1 MIFDFRFRPPYEDF
15 LNLSIFN
22 PPCCSTPPLSFHAI
36 DTPSANLGDMS
47 LFFEEM
53 DEAGI
58 SGGAVIP
65 RMLPGKPSVSNECVR
80 RLVEVFPDR
89 HLVPFGAIDVSSG
102 IYKALEELELCIQ
115 WGFRGIAMEPGGF
128 TPALKVDDARLYPV
142 YARCEQKNILVM
154 LTLSLWQGP
163 DMEYSSPV
171 AVQHIARDFPHVQFI
186 IAHAGY
192 PWAVQA
198 IKTVSTHGNV
208 WLIPDMYLHN
218 PMTPG
223 REAYVQGIKWLDGE
237 RILFGSAYPCYDMRQ
252 AVKDFMNLNLTNGQN
267 EKILY
272 KNALRILNLK

>member
-1 MIFDFRFRPPYEDF
+1 MIFDFRFRPPYGDF

-22 PPCCSTPPLSFHAI
+22 PPCCATPPLSFHAI
-36 DTPSANLGDMS
+36 ETPSAELGDMN
-47 LFFEEM
+47 LFFKEM
-53 DEAGI
+53 EEAGI
-58 SGGAVIP
+58 SGGAVTP
-65 RMLPGKPSVSNECVR
+65 RGLPGKPSVSNECVR
-80 RLVEVFPDR
+80 NLIGDYPDR
-89 HLVPFGAIDVSSG
+89 RLVPFGAIDVSSG
-102 IYKALEELELCIQ
+102 IYAALEELERCIE

-128 TPALKVDDARLYPV
+128 VPALKVDDARLYPV
-142 YARCEQKNILVM
+142 YARCEQKNMLVM

-171 AVQHIARDFPHVQFI
+171 AVQHIARDFPKVQFI

-198 IKTVSTHGNV
+198 VNAVSTCGNI

-223 REAYVQGIKWLDGE
+223 RDIYVQGIKWHDGE

-252 AVKDFMNLNLTNGQN
+252 AVKDFMDLGFTDEQC
-267 EKILY
+267 ERILY
-272 KNALRILNLK
+272 KNAYNLLNFK